1 MPTEPGQFFGALMD
15 DFFAECDEHLSS
27 LRRLLIE
34 LEQKGG
40 ERAFA
45 EERVRGVFRTLHTL
59 KGLSGM
65 VGFAESEELA
75 HGLEDWLHR
84 AAPDG
89 FIPPGTSLDTLFEGA
104 GLLERCLQARREEAG
119 PVDVGG
125 FLAGLREELERRGS
139 ASPAEA
145 PAPAPAAAPFA
156 TDLKLS
162 PAEALR
168 LQAALARG
176 DRALELEFA
185 PTPELVGRGLGV
197 EAVRGRLGALGE
209 IVHVAP
215 RVLPGRGVSFR
226 FLVALAP
233 GAAVPEEW
241 REDGLAWTAAA
252 DADTPS
258 PPDAGAPVSAADGA
272 PVPAADGAAAGA
284 AGPATVA
291 SNVVRVG
298 LPRLDELLR
307 LVGELVISRSRLDDL
322 LKRSWNGAGVPA
334 DALEEINAGMERQ
347 LRELREGV
355 MRVRLVAVGETFER
369 MRFVVR
375 DVANAEAK
383 DVRVELQGQDTELD
397 KLVVERMMEPLLHLV
412 RNAVSHGIETP
423 AERTAAGKPPQG
435 VLRLAASAVGER
447 VRMVVE
453 DDGRGIDRRA
463 VAARGRAQGLAVP
476 PETPDD
482 DALLEIL
489 SAPGFSTREVADLAS
504 GRGVGMD
511 VVRSTVRALGGE
523 LTLATEPG
531 RGTRFAVELPLTLMI
546 VDALLVRIGEQTMAV
561 PQPALL
567 EVLLVEAEEVVPFEN
582 NEVVRYRGKVLPLVR
597 LGRLFGLG
605 REEGR
610 GSFPV
615 LVVGSEAQPVGLA
628 VDRLAGLREIV
639 VRPLADPLVAVPGI
653 AAAAELGDGRVC
665 LILDSAAVVQLAH
678 QHRGAAAPA
687 HATLSPVGAGHP

>member
-1 MPTEPGQFFGALMD
+1 
-15 DFFAECDEHLSS
+15 
-27 LRRLLIE
+27 
-34 LEQKGG
+34 
-40 ERAFA
+40 
-45 EERVRGVFRTLHTL
+45 
-59 KGLSGM
+59 
-65 VGFAESEELA
+65 
-75 HGLEDWLHR
+75 
-84 AAPDG
+84 
-89 FIPPGTSLDTLFEGA
+89 EGA
-104 GLLERCLQARREEAG
+104 GLLERCLQARREEAE

-125 FLAGLREELERRGS
+125 FLTTLRASLERRGGR
-139 ASPAEA
+139 ANRTQTPG
-145 PAPAPAAAPFA
+145 PAPDAAPHA
-156 TDLKLS
+156 TDLKLA
-162 PAEALR
+162 PAESLR
-168 LQAALARG
+168 LQAALGRG
-176 DRALELEFA
+176 DRAREFEFA
-185 PTPELVGRGLGV
+185 PTPELVARGRGV
-197 EAVRGRLGALGE
+197 EAVRGRLGSLGE

-215 RVLPGRGVSFR
+215 RVLPGRGVAFR
-226 FLVALAP
+226 FLVALPA
-233 GAAVPEEW
+233 GAEVPEEW
-241 REDGLAWTAAA
+241 KADGLSWS
-252 DADTPS
+252 DA
-258 PPDAGAPVSAADGA
+258 PDAGPPSLAADGA
-272 PVPAADGAAAGA
+272 GPAGP
-284 AGPATVA
+284 GPATVS

-298 LPRLDELLR
+298 LPRQDELLR

-322 LKRSWNGAGVPA
+322 LKRSWNGGGVPA

-375 DVANAEAK
+375 DVANAEGK
-383 DVRVELQGQDTELD
+383 DVRVELQGQDTEID

-423 AERTAAGKPPQG
+423 DERTAAGKPSQG
-435 VLRLAASAVGER
+435 VLRLSASAVGER
-447 VRMVVE
+447 VRIVVE
-453 DDGRGIDRRA
+453 DDGRGIDREA
-463 VAARGRAQGLAVP
+463 VAARGRAHGLAVAQ
-476 PETPDD
+476 ETPDD
-482 DALLEIL
+482 EALLEIL
-489 SAPGFSTREVADLAS
+489 AAPGFSTREVADLAS

-523 LTLATEPG
+523 LALATEPG

-546 VDALLVRIGEQTMAV
+546 VDALLVRIGDQTMAV

-567 EVLLVEAEEVVPFEN
+567 EVLLVEVDEVVPFEN

-597 LGRLFGLG
+597 LDRLFGIR

-639 VRPLADPLVAVPGI
+639 VRPLSDPLVSVPGI

-678 QHRGAAAPA
+678 QHREAPA
-687 HATLSPVGAGHP
+687 